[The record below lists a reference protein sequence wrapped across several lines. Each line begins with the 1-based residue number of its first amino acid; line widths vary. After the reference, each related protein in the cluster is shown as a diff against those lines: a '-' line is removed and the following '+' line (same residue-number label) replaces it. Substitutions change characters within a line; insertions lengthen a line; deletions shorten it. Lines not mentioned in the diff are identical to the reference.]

1 MRFAH
6 FAHVWGKAGMTPHQR
21 YEQLWRELALADE
34 LGFDWGFS
42 VEHHFCARE
51 SWMSSPNLYAVAGAA
66 RTKRIK
72 LGAMGHV
79 VPLHHPVRLLEE
91 IALTDQITGGRTE
104 VGLVP
109 GIVQHYFGP
118 YGADF
123 INRRE
128 VTLEFASF

>member
-1 MRFAH
+1 
-6 FAHVWGKAGMTPHQR
+6 
-21 YEQLWRELALADE
+21 
-34 LGFDWGFS
+34 
-42 VEHHFCARE
+42 
-51 SWMSSPNLYAVAGAA
+51 MSSPNLYAVAGAA

-109 GIVQHYFGP
+109 GIVPHYFGP

-123 INRRE
+123 VNRRE
-128 VTLEFASF
+128 VTLEFASFMKAAYRNGDSFNWDGKRIKVKDVSISVDRKSVV